1 MMMIVMSDTRV
12 EVMMSMVLIIFNT
25 KVMLMMI
32 PYQGDTSLGL
42 NTVMWLVELSGL
54 GRSGCDGW
62 EQALWS
68 LDPGT
73 VIAIAITIVITI
85 TTTILREAFH

>member
-42 NTVMWLVELSGL
+42 NTVM
-54 GRSGCDGW
+54 
-62 EQALWS
+62 
-68 LDPGT
+68 
-73 VIAIAITIVITI
+73 
-85 TTTILREAFH
+85 

>member
-1 MMMIVMSDTRV
+1 MMVIVMSDTRV

-42 NTVMWLVELSGL
+42 NTVM
-54 GRSGCDGW
+54 
-62 EQALWS
+62 
-68 LDPGT
+68 
-73 VIAIAITIVITI
+73 
-85 TTTILREAFH
+85 

>member
-1 MMMIVMSDTRV
+1 MMVIVMSDTRV

-42 NTVMWLVELSGL
+42 YTVM
-54 GRSGCDGW
+54 
-62 EQALWS
+62 
-68 LDPGT
+68 
-73 VIAIAITIVITI
+73 
-85 TTTILREAFH
+85 

>member
-32 PYQGDTSLGL
+32 PYQGDASLGL
-42 NTVMWLVELSGL
+42 NTVM
-54 GRSGCDGW
+54 
-62 EQALWS
+62 
-68 LDPGT
+68 
-73 VIAIAITIVITI
+73 
-85 TTTILREAFH
+85 